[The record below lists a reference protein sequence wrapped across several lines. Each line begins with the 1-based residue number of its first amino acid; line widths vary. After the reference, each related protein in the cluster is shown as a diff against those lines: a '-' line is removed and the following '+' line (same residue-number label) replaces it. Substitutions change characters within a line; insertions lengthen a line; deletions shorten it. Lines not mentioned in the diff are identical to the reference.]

1 MKNVNNNKPKLF
13 MILAIVLAVALVIGL
28 AVWAMGGQEQPDPSE
43 PSGTSTQPNGGGEG
57 SEPTGPNGGEPSGPN
72 GGEPSGPNGDATGP
86 NGDPTEPGD
95 GTNPGGEATGDPTDG
110 TNGATSPSDSGSGE
124 PSEPADGTEPIYPTD
139 PTVTN
144 PPEPTDPTVPTGPVG
159 EPPASIPPE
168 PTTEPTE
175 APKPT
180 EPSVTWEPVS
190 ETVYAKSSVN
200 VRTGPS
206 TSYDKLGQLQEG
218 EAVKRVAIGSNGWS
232 KVEYNGKEAYVSS
245 NYLTTSKPQPTEP
258 KDEEE
263 FLTMYVVNDAWNYTG
278 PGLTYDRVEL
288 MPAGTPV
295 LVVVGSENNGWVKIF
310 NASEYYYMNINF
322 LSSTRPNA
330 EPEPTLDPDDPW
342 SRYVQDAN
350 IETGIS
356 WDGESPILYTYP
368 DGTTGYELKD
378 GATYEKYPG
387 RYATYHEP
395 EDRED
400 DPYWTPEGHLCRFCG
415 KLSGDGTNGT
425 CMHKLVDGVFICEFC
440 GEEFLGNTC
449 HTCDED

>member
-1 MKNVNNNKPKLF
+1 MKNANNNKPKIF
-13 MILAIVLAVALVIGL
+13 MILAIVLAVAVVIGL
-28 AVWAMGGQEQPDPSE
+28 AIWAVGGQGQPGPSE

-57 SEPTGPNGGEPSGPN
+57 SDPTGPNG
-72 GGEPSGPNGDATGP
+72 GDATGP
-86 NGDPTEPGD
+86 NGDPT
-95 GTNPGGEATGDPTDG
+95 NPGGPSGPSDG
-110 TNGATSPSDSGSGE
+110 TEPGGPTNGVTEPTDSGSGE
-124 PSEPADGTEPIYPTD
+124 PSEPTD

-144 PPEPTDPTVPTGPVG
+144 PPEPTDPVTPTGPVG

-168 PTTEPTE
+168 PTQAPTEAPTE

-180 EPSVTWEPVS
+180 EPEITWEPVN
-190 ETVYAKSSVN
+190 ETVYAKSNVN

-232 KVEYNGKEAYVSS
+232 RVEYNGKEAYVSS

-263 FLTMYVVNDAWNYTG
+263 FRTMYVVNDAWYYTG

-310 NASEYYYMNINF
+310 NASEYYYMNFSF
-322 LSSTRPNA
+322 LTETRPNA

-350 IETGIS
+350 PETGIS
-356 WDGESPILYTYP
+356 WDGESPILYTYK
-368 DGTTGYELKD
+368 DGTTGYEPQP
-378 GATYEKYPG
+378 GAIYEEYPG
-387 RYATYHEP
+387 MYAMIPDP
-395 EDRED
+395 EDPED
-400 DPYWTPEGHLCRFCG
+400 DPYWTPEGYLCMHCG
-415 KLSGDGTNGT
+415 KFSGDGTNGT
-425 CMHKLVDGVFICEFC
+425 CSYWLVGGPVTCPNC
-440 GEEFLGNTC
+440 GESVPGYTC
-449 HTCDED
+449 HTCKED